1 MTKKTRFA
9 VGAIVV
15 AAGALGLWIYR
26 NAEAHEGPVYRFATV
41 TRGNLE
47 STVSATGSLSAV
59 TTVQVGTQV
68 SGQVSQI
75 LVDFNDR
82 VKKGQLLARI
92 DPTLQEQAVLDA
104 QAGLVRAQADLDRS
118 KAEYDRNKTL
128 YDQKVLTATE
138 FTTAQYNYTVAQ
150 ASVKSAQVALDRARK
165 NLGYTEIYAPIDGV
179 VVQRNVDVGQ
189 TVAAS
194 LSAPQLFL
202 IANDLSQMQILANV
216 DESDIGQIHESQ
228 DVRFTVQAYP
238 NQSFTGKVRQVRL
251 QSTTTENVVNYTVVV
266 SVDNPKGTLLPGMT
280 ATVEFLTGSA
290 ENALIVPNAALRFR
304 ATPEMMA
311 EAGGRT
317 GAPRTAADSMAYA
330 ARRDSMRRA
339 RAAAEGNTGGQVSG
353 GQASGGQVGQA
364 SGGTPGASGGTA
376 ASSGTPG
383 ATSGTP
389 AASGGA
395 PGASGAAGATRSRA
409 SGGRGGFA
417 QLWYVGANG
426 KPAVMRVRTGLSDG
440 QNTQVM
446 GADVKEGMQV
456 IVGTNTP
463 TTTTT
468 QQQQTTTSP
477 FQQQRRGPGPG
488 GF

>member
-1 MTKKTRFA
+1 MTRKTRFA
-9 VGAIVV
+9 LGGIVIV
-15 AAGALGLWIYR
+15 AGALGLWIYR
-26 NAEAHEGPVYRFATV
+26 NAEAHEAPTYRFATV

-47 STVSATGSLSAV
+47 STVSATGALSAV

-75 LVDFNDR
+75 YVDFNDR

-92 DPTLQEQAVLDA
+92 DPTLQQQAVLDA

-118 KAEYDRNKTL
+118 KAEYERNKTL

-216 DESDIGQIHESQ
+216 DESDIGQIHEGQ
-228 DVRFTVQAYP
+228 DVRFTVQAYA
-238 NQSFTGKVRQVRL
+238 NQTFTGKVRQVRL
-251 QSTTTENVVNYTVVV
+251 QSATTENVVNYTVVV
-266 SVDNPKGTLLPGMT
+266 TVDNPKGTLLPGMT

-290 ENALIVPNAALRFR
+290 DNALIVPNAALRFR

-311 EAGGRT
+311 EAGVT
-317 GAPRTAADSMAYA
+317 NGAPRTAADSAA
-330 ARRDSMRRA
+330 WTARRDSLRKA
-339 RAAAEGNTGGQVSG
+339 REAAGGNAGGGQFGG
-353 GQASGGQVGQA
+353 GQA
-364 SGGTPGASGGTA
+364 GANR
-376 ASSGTPG
+376 
-383 ATSGTP
+383 
-389 AASGGA
+389 GGA
-395 PGASGAAGATRSRA
+395 NAPGGNGAAGATRSRS
-409 SGGRGGFA
+409 SGSSRGGFA

-446 GADVKEGMQV
+446 GQELKEGMQV
-456 IVGTNTP
+456 IIGTSTA
-463 TTTTT
+463 TTTTST
-468 QQQQTTTSP
+468 TQTTTSP
-477 FQQQRRGPGPG
+477 FQQQRRGPGGPG

>member
-1 MTKKTRFA
+1 MTKRTGFV

-15 AAGALGLWIYR
+15 GAGALGLWIYR
-26 NAEAHEGPVYRFATV
+26 NAEAHEAPSYRFATV
-41 TRGNLE
+41 SRGNLE
-47 STVSATGSLSAV
+47 STVSATGQLSAV

-75 LVDFNDR
+75 YVDFNDR

-92 DPTLQEQAVLDA
+92 DPTLAQQAVLDA
-104 QAGLVRAQADLDRS
+104 QAGVVRAQADLDRS

-150 ASVKSAQVALDRARK
+150 ASVKSAQVALNRAK
-165 NLGYTEIYAPIDGV
+165 QNLAYTQIYAPIDGV

-216 DESDIGQIHESQ
+216 DESDIGLIHEDQ
-228 DVRFTVQAYP
+228 DVRFTVQAYA
-238 NQSFTGKVRQVRL
+238 NQTFNGKVRQVRL

-266 SVDNPKGTLLPGMT
+266 TVDNPKGTLLPGMT

-311 EAGGRT
+311 EAGVSN
-317 GAPRTAADSMAYA
+317 GAPRTAADSAAFA
-330 ARRDSMRRA
+330 ARRDSLRRA
-339 RAAAEGNTGGQVSG
+339 RAAAGGNADG
-353 GQASGGQVGQA
+353 GQAGGGQGPGTPAAGGSNAGGANAGGQA
-364 SGGTPGASGGTA
+364 ASGQRNGGTPGA
-376 ASSGTPG
+376 
-383 ATSGTP
+383 
-389 AASGGA
+389 GGA
-395 PGASGAAGATRSRA
+395 GGATRSRS

-446 GADVKEGMQV
+446 GQDVKEGMQV
-456 IVGTNTP
+456 IVGTNAPATSATNAP
-463 TTTTT
+463 S
-468 QQQQTTTSP
+468 TTTSP
-477 FQQQRRGPGPG
+477 FQQQRRPGPPGPG

>member
-1 MTKKTRFA
+1 MTKNTRFA

-26 NAEAHEGPVYRFATV
+26 NAEAHEAPSYRFATV

-47 STVSATGSLSAV
+47 STVAATGQLSAV

-68 SGQVSQI
+68 SGQVSSI
-75 LVDFNDR
+75 LVDFNDH

-92 DPTLQEQAVLDA
+92 DPTLAQQAVLDA
-104 QAGLVRAQADLDRS
+104 EAGVIRAQAGLDQS

-138 FTTAQYNYTVAQ
+138 FVTAQYNYTVAQ
-150 ASVKSAQVALDRARK
+150 ASVKSAQVALDRAK
-165 NLGYTEIYAPIDGV
+165 QNLAYTQIYAPIDGV

-194 LSAPQLFL
+194 LQAPQLFL

-216 DESDIGQIHESQ
+216 DESDIGLIHEDQ
-228 DVRFTVQAYP
+228 VVHFTVQAYP
-238 NQSFTGKVRQVRL
+238 NQTFDGKVRQVRL

-266 SVDNPKGTLLPGMT
+266 TVDNPKGTLLPGMT
-280 ATVEFLTGSA
+280 ATVSFLTGSA
-290 ENALIVPNAALRFR
+290 DNALMVPNSALRFR

-311 EAGGRT
+311 AAGVTNAT
-317 GAPRTAADSMAYA
+317 GAPRTAAESLAFA
-330 ARRDSMRRA
+330 ARRDSIRKA
-339 RAAAEGNTGGQVSG
+339 RAAAGGNAAGGQFG
-353 GQASGGQVGQA
+353 GGAGGP
-364 SGGTPGASGGTA
+364 GGGPGA
-376 ASSGTPG
+376 
-383 ATSGTP
+383 
-389 AASGGA
+389 GGA
-395 PGASGAAGATRSRA
+395 ARSRT

-426 KPAVMRVRTGLSDG
+426 KPAMMRVRTGLTDG
-440 QNTQVM
+440 QNTQVI
-446 GADVKEGMQV
+446 GPDVKEGMQ
-456 IVGTNTP
+456 IIIGTNAS
-463 TTTTT
+463 TTAAASAPANNPL
-468 QQQQTTTSP
+468 QG
-477 FQQQRRGPGPG
+477 QQRRPGPG

>member
-1 MTKKTRFA
+1 MNPVRLGLEIEPITCEEHMTKNTRFA

-26 NAEAHEGPVYRFATV
+26 NAEAHEAPSYRFATV

-47 STVSATGSLSAV
+47 STVSATGQLSAV

-68 SGQVSQI
+68 SGQVAQI

-92 DPTLQEQAVLDA
+92 DPTLAQQAVLDA
-104 QAGLVRAQADLDRS
+104 QAGVVRAQADLDRS

-150 ASVKSAQVALDRARK
+150 ASVKSAQVALSRANQ
-165 NLGYTEIYAPIDGV
+165 NLAYTRIYAPIDGV

-216 DESDIGQIHESQ
+216 DESDIGSIHEDQ

-238 NQSFTGKVRQVRL
+238 NQTFNGKVRQVRL

-266 SVDNPKGTLLPGMT
+266 TVGNPKGTLLPGMT
-280 ATVEFLTGSA
+280 ATVAFLTGSA
-290 ENALIVPNAALRFR
+290 DNALIVPNAALRFR
-304 ATPEMMA
+304 ATPDMMA
-311 EAGGRT
+311 AAGVT
-317 GAPRTAADSMAYA
+317 NANGAPRTAADSAAFA
-330 ARRDSMRRA
+330 ARRDSIRKA
-339 RAAAEGNTGGQVSG
+339 RAAAGGNAG
-353 GQASGGQVGQA
+353 GGQVG
-364 SGGTPGASGGTA
+364 
-376 ASSGTPG
+376 
-383 ATSGTP
+383 
-389 AASGGA
+389 GGA
-395 PGASGAAGATRSRA
+395 GGQGGSAPGAAGATRSRSS
-409 SGGRGGFA
+409 SGGRGSFA

-426 KPAVMRVRTGLSDG
+426 TPAMMRVRTGLSDG
-440 QNTQVM
+440 QNTQVI
-446 GADVKEGMQV
+446 GPDVKEGMQV
-456 IVGTNTP
+456 IIGTNAS
-463 TTTTT
+463 TTAAASPAA
-468 QQQQTTTSP
+468 TTSP
-477 FQQQRRGPGPG
+477 FQQQRRPGPG

>member
-1 MTKKTRFA
+1 MTKKTGF
-9 VGAIVV
+9 VIGAIVV

-26 NAEAHEGPVYRFATV
+26 NAEAHEAPSYRFATV

-47 STVSATGSLSAV
+47 STVSATGALSAV

-75 LVDFNDR
+75 YVDFNDR

-92 DPTLQEQAVLDA
+92 DPTLAQQAVLDA
-104 QAGLVRAQADLDRS
+104 EAGVVRAQADLDRS

-128 YDQKVLTATE
+128 YDQKVLTASE

-150 ASVKSAQVALDRARK
+150 ASVKSAQVALNRAK
-165 NLGYTEIYAPIDGV
+165 QNLAYTQIYAPIDGV

-216 DESDIGQIHESQ
+216 DESDIGQIHEGQ
-228 DVRFTVQAYP
+228 TVRFTVQAYA
-238 NQSFTGKVRQVRL
+238 NQTFNGTVKQVRL

-266 SVDNPKGTLLPGMT
+266 SVENPKGTLLPGMT

-290 ENALIVPNAALRFR
+290 ENALVVPNAALRFR
-304 ATPEMMA
+304 ATPDMMA
-311 EAGGRT
+311 AAGVT
-317 GAPRTAADSMAYA
+317 NGAPRTAADSLAFA
-330 ARRDSMRRA
+330 ARRDSLRRA
-339 RAAAEGNTGGQVSG
+339 RAAAGGNATGGQAAAGQAAGAQTSGARAAG
-353 GQASGGQVGQA
+353 GQGN
-364 SGGTPGASGGTA
+364 GGTPGA
-376 ASSGTPG
+376 
-383 ATSGTP
+383 
-389 AASGGA
+389 
-395 PGASGAAGATRSRA
+395 AGAGGGTRSRS

-426 KPAVMRVRTGLSDG
+426 KPAMMRVRTGLSDG
-440 QNTQVM
+440 QNTQVI
-446 GADVKEGMQV
+446 GPDVKEGMQV
-456 IVGTNTP
+456 IIGTATAS
-463 TTTTT
+463 TTANAPS
-468 QQQQTTTSP
+468 TTTSP
-477 FQQQRRGPGPG
+477 FQQQRRGPG